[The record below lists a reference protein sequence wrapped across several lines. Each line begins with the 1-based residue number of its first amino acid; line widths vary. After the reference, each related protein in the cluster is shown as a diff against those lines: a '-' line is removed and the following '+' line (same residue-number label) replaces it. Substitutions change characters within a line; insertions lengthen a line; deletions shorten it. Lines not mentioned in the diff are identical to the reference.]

1 VSERKSDKD
10 LPAAD
15 ESSADEETYAFMD
28 KVVDE
33 VSDALAAE
41 ESERVK
47 RIIEPLHYSDVAD
60 LIERLTPEDRAALLE
75 IIKRD
80 FDPEILH
87 ELDEEVRDEVMEKLG
102 VENVA
107 AAVSEM
113 DSDDAVDV
121 VGDLAEDERKKL
133 LAAIP
138 AENRA
143 VIRDALTYPEDS
155 AGRLMQRELVEAPP
169 NWTVGE
175 TIDFM
180 RRTADDEFE
189 DLPEVFY
196 DIFIVSNEGK
206 PLGAIPLSRLLRS
219 RRQMP
224 VNEIMETEMQLIPAT
239 MDQEEVAFLFRQRD
253 LVSAPV
259 VDEAG
264 RLVGAIT
271 IDDVVDVI
279 HEENEEDFLGLGGV
293 AGSDLHD
300 PPAETAWRRSHWLLV
315 TLVNN
320 VIAAIV
326 ISRFEATIEQMVA
339 LAVLMPMVA
348 AMGGN
353 AGTQVVT
360 VVVRGLATKELS
372 TSNIWRVAAKEIGV
386 GALNGVGFAL
396 LAGTL
401 AAFWFENAALGVV
414 LGGAMVFNMVW
425 AGLAGTLIPMV
436 LVRFRVDPA
445 IAAGPFLT
453 TTTDVLG
460 FFCFLGLATRFLLGG

>member
-1 VSERKSDKD
+1 MSERESENGA
-10 LPAAD
+10 LPAS
-15 ESSADEETYAFMD
+15 EPVADEESYSLKEKIVEA
-28 KVVDE
+28 

-41 ESERVK
+41 DPQRVK
-47 RIIEPLHYSDVAD
+47 QILETLHYSDVAD
-60 LIERLTPEDRAALLE
+60 LVERLALEDRDALLD

-87 ELDEEVRDEVMEKLG
+87 ELDEELRDDIAKKLG
-102 VENVA
+102 LSNVA
-107 AAVSEM
+107 AAVSEL
-113 DSDDAVDV
+113 DSDDAVSV
-121 VGDLAEDERKKL
+121 VEELADNEQKQL
-133 LAAIP
+133 LAAMP
-138 AENRA
+138 AEDRA
-143 VIRDALTYPEDS
+143 VIRDALAYPEDS
-155 AGRLMQRELVEAPP
+155 AGRLMQRELVEVPP
-169 NWTVGE
+169 DWTVGE

-196 DIFIVSNEGK
+196 DIFVVSGDGK

-224 VNEIMETEMQLIPAT
+224 VADIMGTKMQLVPAT

-271 IDDVVDVI
+271 VDDVVDVI
-279 HEENEEDFLGLGGV
+279 QEENEEDFLRLGGV
-293 AGSDLHD
+293 AGSDLHA
-300 PPAETAWRRSHWLLV
+300 PPVETAWRRSHWLLV
-315 TLVNN
+315 TLINN
-320 VIAAIV
+320 IIAATV
-326 ISRFEATIEQMVA
+326 ISQFEATIEQIVA

-360 VVVRGLATKELS
+360 VVIRGLATKELS
-372 TSNIWRVAAKEIGV
+372 PGNILRVAVKEIGV
-386 GALNGVGFAL
+386 AIVNGIGFAVI
-396 LAGTL
+396 AGLL
-401 AAFWFENAALGVV
+401 AAFWFENAALGAV
-414 LGGAMVFNMVW
+414 LAGALVFNMVW
-425 AGLAGTLIPMV
+425 AGLAGTVIPMA
-436 LVRFRVDPA
+436 LVRFRIDPT
-445 IAAGPFLT
+445 IAAGPILT